1 MHTFFKKCKGGE
13 IKTDQILFELRS
25 VIDSGLDKIPLLE
38 QCYDEKIM
46 PEESGNFMKLT
57 IKWYWIYKWI

>member
-1 MHTFFKKCKGGE
+1 MYVVASKS
-13 IKTDQILFELRS
+13 ILFELRS
-25 VIDSGLDKIPLLE
+25 VIDSGLDKIPLPE

-57 IKWYWIYKWI
+57 IKWY